1 MTVDGLSEPLA
12 GMDGDI
18 RAGSGNEATLHMA
31 YRGTGGELFFIVIKN
46 VFLTLIT
53 LGIYT
58 PWARTAKRHFL
69 WRQVEIGG
77 QRLEYTGTGK
87 ELFVGYLKVVAFYIL
102 LFAAPAALQ
111 RSAPGLSTVW

>member
-1 MTVDGLSEPLA
+1 MTIDGSMEP
-12 GMDGDI
+12 
-18 RAGSGNEATLHMA
+18 RAGAGDLRGNEGEATLRMA
-31 YRGTGGELFFIVIKN
+31 YRGTGGDLFFIVIKN

-58 PWARTAKRHFL
+58 PWAKTAKRAFL

-87 ELFVGYLKVVAFYIL
+87 ELFFGYLKVLGVYIV
-102 LFAAPAALQ
+102 LFFIPAALKK
-111 RSAPGLSTVW
+111 